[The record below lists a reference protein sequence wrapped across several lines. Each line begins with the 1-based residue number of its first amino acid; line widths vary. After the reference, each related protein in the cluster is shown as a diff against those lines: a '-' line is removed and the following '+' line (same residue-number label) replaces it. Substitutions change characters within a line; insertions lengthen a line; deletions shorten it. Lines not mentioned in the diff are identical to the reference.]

1 MKRFCVCLIAG
12 CMIWLCGCQFLPS
25 NSATQSQT
33 PSPAPIETTVAME
46 PDSVPTE
53 EITIPSTEEITT
65 PPAEVETTAP
75 AQPTEEATTVPILP
89 NGWFEENGNRYYR
102 LEDGSLAKGAVA
114 IDGVTYHFTSTGAY
128 VIVVNPWNPVPENY
142 TPQLQ
147 ELSTS
152 VSVSG
157 AYVDASCYD
166 AMTQMIL
173 DCNAMSGATVC
184 VVSAYRS
191 VELQTENFNNKID
204 KYLNAG
210 YDYDTAYTEAASV
223 IAVPGTSEHHLG
235 LAADIIDT
243 DNWGLVQEQENL
255 TGQRWLMENCW
266 KYGFILRYPADSR
279 DVTGIIYEPWHYR
292 YVGIEL
298 ATELYESG
306 LTIEEYM
313 ANLA

>member
-1 MKRFCVCLIAG
+1 MKHFFLSLLAI
-12 CMIWLCGCQFLPS
+12 CMLMLCGCQLLLTDVPLQPQIS
-25 NSATQSQT
+25 TT
-33 PSPAPIETTVAME
+33 EPIETFAVTE
-46 PDSVPTE
+46 PVSVPAE
-53 EITIPSTEEITT
+53 ETT
-65 PPAEVETTAP
+65 QPAEVETTAETAVP
-75 AQPTEEATTVPILP
+75 ALPTEEATVAPAFVA
-89 NGWFEENGNRYYR
+89 GWFEEDGKRYYR
-102 LEDGSLAKGAVA
+102 LEDGSLARGTVT
-114 IDGVTYHFTSTGAY
+114 IDGMTHHFTSTGAY
-128 VIVVNPWNPVPENY
+128 VIVVNPWNTVPEGY
-142 TPQLQ
+142 APQLQ
-147 ELSTS
+147 ELSTA

-173 DCNAMSGATVC
+173 DCNALSGANVC

-191 VELQTENFNNKID
+191 VELQTENFNNKVN
-204 KYLNAG
+204 KYMDAG
-210 YDYDTAYTEAASV
+210 YDYDAAYAEAASV

-243 DNWGLVQEQENL
+243 EIWDLVQAQENL
-255 TGQRWLMENCW
+255 PGQRWLMENCW

-306 LTIEEYM
+306 LTLEEYM
-313 ANLA
+313 TNLT